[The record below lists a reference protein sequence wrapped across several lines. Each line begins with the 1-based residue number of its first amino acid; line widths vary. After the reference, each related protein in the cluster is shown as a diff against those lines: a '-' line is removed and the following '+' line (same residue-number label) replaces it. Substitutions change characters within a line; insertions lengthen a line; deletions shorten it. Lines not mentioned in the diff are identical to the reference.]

1 MSDKQGFIP
10 QVGGDKSMEVA
21 MATKMQLVLDQPMS
35 DISTKLVNQNYAGEF
50 FKIGDTVSIVKPSL
64 ESVNVELG
72 SLDFQAQLR
81 DGSTETRSDDRR
93 IAVNDVRFDKTTMS
107 IDRFAK
113 YAFIISDITNAEG
126 KWNYESGNLD
136 IAAQRIRKA
145 HNLEVCQMITDGLA
159 TGAVTRLNGGAAI
172 QIQNG
177 DELYEDVLL
186 EMHTELYDAGAITAD
201 GQITYGSNAQE
212 GKSTSGAI
220 FLPKHLYNEFL
231 KSKYFTDRSTTAA
244 DTKVET
250 GNIAKVLGLEV
261 HIEPALAPVAQ
272 ADGKHV
278 VIAQVGA
285 NQYVIVAG
293 TSNAVT
299 KAGKVLPPDSFRS
312 QTRFGTEFHGLE
324 IYGMKIAE
332 PKAVVVALVELV

>member
-10 QVGGDKSMEVA
+10 AVGTDKSMEVA
-21 MATKMQLVLDQPMS
+21 MATRMNLVLDQPMS
-35 DISTKLVNQNYAGEF
+35 DITTKLVNHDFEGDF
-50 FKIGDTVSIVKPSL
+50 FKIGDTVAIVKPNL

-72 SLDFQAQLR
+72 GLDFTATLR
-81 DGSTETRSDDRR
+81 DQTQETRADDRR
-93 IAVNDVRFDKTTMS
+93 IQPNDVRFDKATMT
-107 IDRFAK
+107 IDKYAK
-113 YAFIISDITNAEG
+113 YAFIISDITTAEG
-126 KWNYESGNLD
+126 KWNYEAGQLD
-136 IAAQRIRKA
+136 LAAHKIRRA
-145 HNLEVCQMITDGLA
+145 HNLEICQLITDGLA
-159 TGAVTRLNGGAAI
+159 NGTVTRLNGGAAI

-177 DELYEDVLL
+177 DELYEKVLL

-201 GQITYGSNAQE
+201 GQVTYGSNPQE
-212 GKSTSGAI
+212 GKQTKAGI

-231 KSKYFTDRSTTAA
+231 KSKYFTDRSTQAA
-244 DTKVET
+244 DNKVET
-250 GNIAKVLGLEV
+250 GNVAKVLGMEV
-261 HIEPALAPVAQ
+261 GVEPALAPVAQ

-293 TSNAVT
+293 TANAIT
-299 KAGKVLPPDSFRS
+299 KAGKVLPPDQFRS

-324 IYGMKIAE
+324 IYGMKIVE